1 MSPSGVFDELM
12 DHAEEELWLSFNQ
25 AKAKEHNLSRG
36 ESREEGIARFL
47 QSRLPSRFRVTRG
60 EAVDAAGHRTGQL
73 DVVIYDCN
81 RTVPLLTEK
90 SGDVL
95 PAESLLAVVEVK
107 STLTQ
112 AELNKC
118 ATAAKAIA
126 QLRPGGVKFSTPREK
141 GRDASDGRPR
151 CQYSVLAYN
160 TDLGSERWCEKEWK
174 RLRKATKSAGINRR
188 NIDRVIVFNRGML
201 VPPSKTGRAS
211 HDEKGMLRHWF
222 LHLTNFVIR
231 EADRRSGFDFQ
242 DYGRRKREP
251 NWQRLG

>member
-1 MSPSGVFDELM
+1 MSSDGVFDELM
-12 DHAEEELWLSFNQ
+12 DHAEEELWLSFKR
-25 AKAKEHNLSRG
+25 AKAKKHNLSRG
-36 ESREEGIARFL
+36 ESREEGIALFL
-47 QSRLPSRFRVTRG
+47 QSRLPSRFRVTSG
-60 EAVDAAGHRTGQL
+60 EAVDAGGRRTGQL
-73 DVVIYDCN
+73 DIVIYDCN

-112 AELNKC
+112 NELDKC
-118 ATAAKAIA
+118 AKAARAIT
-126 QLRPGGVKFSTPREK
+126 QLRPGGEKFSAPRQR
-141 GRDASDGRPR
+141 GRDASDGKLR
-151 CQYSVLAYN
+151 CQYSVIAYN
-160 TDLGSERWCEKEWK
+160 SDLASDEWCEREWK
-174 RLRKATKSAGINRR
+174 RLRKATKSAGISRR

-211 HDEKGMLRHWF
+211 NDEKGMLRHWF

-231 EADRRSGFDFQ
+231 EADRRGGFDFQ

-251 NWQRLG
+251 DWKRLD